1 MWSFQ
6 YKHGDRPL
14 DGFTIQRAA
23 GRGGFGEVYYAL
35 SDSGREVALKAVQG
49 YEQIE
54 LRGISQCMNLKSP
67 HLVTIF
73 DVKYND
79 LGRPFV
85 IMEFVAG
92 PSLRQLLDESPA
104 GLGTQKSAFFL
115 REIGKGLTFLH
126 DCGIVHRDLKPG
138 NIFFENGYV
147 KIGDYGLSKAIS
159 PTQHSGQTVTV
170 GTVHYMAPEIGVGKY
185 DRSIDIYAMGAV
197 LYEMLTGTVPFI
209 GASPSE
215 ILMKHLSAE
224 VDMSGVPEPF
234 GAVIRKAMA
243 KNPADRYASV
253 QEMVEAVFGTEHV
266 RMSMSHFSPDDLSM
280 VAGRVAQKVA
290 LGGGGSSSVVGS
302 GDGAAPAQNRF
313 GPTQSPPQPGPNKN
327 VFDQVFGRG
336 YIPPVGRPDV
346 FRAAGERLRQFG
358 SSLNRNIDPTAAH
371 WSPAALTDPLGLQT
385 RLTLGFATAAVVAIA
400 AGVLTGHSNPVAPI
414 LFVFTAIIGATIG
427 SLFAWRQ
434 IAMTKLR
441 DESPTLRRL
450 VIAGIVSA
458 AVLLCSGVFWLCLPS
473 WLSSHGGTWIAILAP
488 LIFMDTWKWGK
499 ATRKERITLGP
510 AFWAGFIGFILAG
523 ICEGDARLVI
533 GVLAGT
539 ALAVQIVAPWDPT
552 LTAKNLAAG
561 TTNPP
566 LKRGMKIYGN
576 ITVNS
581 KEAEAMRAAGAQ
593 VYGNMHVRDVDPNS
607 PASAGNANA
616 PYVRPLAES
625 YTAQTLGVTM
635 VPRGL
640 PYFWLASFII
650 MLTMG
655 IMFLVGVG
663 SGAIGENEQGPF
675 IGMGVAA
682 CLNAIFCF
690 IKCFQKRLI
699 NWWSYLIRPILML
712 LCIDAILISII
723 VMGNLDRRLG
733 SDDEMIGAFFIYF
746 PAILF
751 IVMAFLPRTLFSS
764 PPKPLAGT
772 ISPSDPK
779 LTLGLALLWFAGF
792 GGIHRIYVGK
802 IGTGI
807 LWLMTG
813 GGFFIGQII
822 DLILICTGQF
832 TDSEGR
838 VVAFGGSSAGTNSA
852 LPASAFMPPP
862 LPTAPAAPM
871 PAAPQAAPALSPI
884 PSADSGAPAIDAPA
898 PSPSPAV
905 GDRWGDAW
913 NAGVNR
919 YNNRAERR
927 PRSGGGLA
935 SVFATLFTI
944 GAIVSILAVG
954 LDFPGAIMLNLP
966 NAGIAREIH
975 GNIFPGESNWPIL
988 MSQLLRVSAVLFGVL
1003 AAGFT
1008 MLARRNTTLPHV
1020 LRGLLGVAGLLKA
1033 VAALTSGFQ
1042 AQTVWSNVAAS
1053 ISNRQIGPAIQTA
1066 IDGLKATD
1074 IKMSIMFWIAS
1085 CLILSI
1091 PYRRRGQEKG
1101 L

>member
-1 MWSFQ
+1 M
-6 YKHGDRPL
+6 
-14 DGFTIQRAA
+14 
-23 GRGGFGEVYYAL
+23 
-35 SDSGREVALKAVQG
+35 VQG

-79 LGRPFV
+79 QGRPFV

-104 GLGTQKSAFFL
+104 GLGTQKAAFFL

-302 GDGAAPAQNRF
+302 GDGAAPAPNRF
-313 GPTQSPPQPGPNKN
+313 GPNQAPPQPSSNKN
-327 VFDQVFGRG
+327 VFDQAFGRG
-336 YIPPVGRPDV
+336 YVPPVGQGDA
-346 FRAAGERLRQFG
+346 FRAAGERIRQFS
-358 SSLNRNIDPTAAH
+358 SSLNRDIDPTAQH
-371 WSPAALTDPLGLQT
+371 WSPAALTDPLPLQT

-400 AGVLTGHSNPVAPI
+400 AGVLTGQSNPVAPI
-414 LFVFTAIIGATIG
+414 LFVFTAICGATIG
-427 SLFAWRQ
+427 SLVAWRQ

-441 DESPTLRRL
+441 DESHTLRRL
-450 VIAGIVSA
+450 VVAGIVSA
-458 AVLLCSGVFWLCLPS
+458 AIFLCSGVFWLCLPS
-473 WLSSHGGTWIAILAP
+473 SLSSHGGTWIAILAP
-488 LIFMDTWKWGK
+488 LVFMDTWKWGK
-499 ATRKERITLGP
+499 ATRRERITLGP

-552 LTAKNLAAG
+552 LTGKNLAAG
-561 TTNPP
+561 TTPP

-576 ITVNS
+576 ITVS
-581 KEAEAMRAAGAQ
+581 SQEAEAMRAAGAQ

-607 PASAGNANA
+607 PAPEDNANA

-635 VPRGL
+635 VPRGI
-640 PYFWLASFII
+640 PYFWLAGFII
-650 MLTMG
+650 MLTVG
-655 IMFLVGVG
+655 IMLLVGVG
-663 SGAIGENEQGPF
+663 CGAINESDQGPF

-682 CLNAIFCF
+682 CLNALFCF
-690 IKCFQKRLI
+690 LKGFQKRLVS
-699 NWWSYLIRPILML
+699 WWSYLIRPILML
-712 LCIDAILISII
+712 LCIDAILISMI
-723 VMGNLDRRLG
+723 VMGNLGRRLG

-751 IVMAFLPRTLFSS
+751 IVMAFLPRTLFS
-764 PPKPLAGT
+764 PQPKPLAGT
-772 ISPSDPK
+772 ISPSDSK

-807 LWLMTG
+807 LWLMTC

-838 VVAFGGSSAGTNSA
+838 VVVFSGSGARTGA
-852 LPASAFMPPP
+852 PLPASAFMPPS
-862 LPTAPAAPM
+862 LPTTPA
-871 PAAPQAAPALSPI
+871 AAPQSGPALSPT

-898 PSPSPAV
+898 PSPSPAAA
-905 GDRWGDAW
+905 DRWGDAW
-913 NAGVNR
+913 NAGADR
-919 YNNRAERR
+919 YTNRAERR

-954 LDFPGAIMLNLP
+954 LDLPTAIMLNLP

-975 GNIFPGESNWPIL
+975 GNIFPGDSNWPIL
-988 MSQLLRVSAVLFGVL
+988 TSQLLRVSAVLFGVL
-1003 AAGFT
+1003 AIGFT
-1008 MLARRNTTLPHV
+1008 MLARRNTTLLHV
-1020 LRGLLGVAGLLKA
+1020 LRGLIGVAGLLKA
-1033 VAALTSGFQ
+1033 ASALTSRFE
-1042 AQTVWSNVAAS
+1042 AHAIWSNVANN
-1053 ISNRQIGPAIQTA
+1053 ISNRQTGSAIQAT

-1074 IKMSIMFWIAS
+1074 IKVSIMFWIAS